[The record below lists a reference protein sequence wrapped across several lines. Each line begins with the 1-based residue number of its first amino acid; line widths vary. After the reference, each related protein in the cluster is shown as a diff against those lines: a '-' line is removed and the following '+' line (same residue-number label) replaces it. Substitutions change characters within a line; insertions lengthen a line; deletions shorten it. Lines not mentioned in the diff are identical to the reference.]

1 MGLKLVST
9 ITMGI
14 LSAFVFVIIFA
25 INMFGEFN
33 GGIWVMIGLIIIFNV
48 LIWLIAPF
56 ISDLMYRWFYKA
68 SWISIDEL
76 AKESPKTSELIKKI
90 CEENNIKIPKLGM
103 IADENPTAFTYGS
116 GKWNAR
122 IIISHG
128 IVTHLLDEERASV
141 YAHELGHIKNNDF
154 IIMTIAST
162 LLQILYEIYIVF
174 AKNQKSSGGNS
185 KSKDKLAFIGL
196 ISYVFYFIGQYIL
209 LYLSRVREYF
219 ADEFSA
225 KYINPNIL
233 SDALIK
239 IAYGILI
246 TPANNRLVNSTKFIG
261 IANEKMAKGIG
272 MLYYNVGQDDTNELI
287 EKSFLYDLKNP
298 WASINEFFSTHP
310 LTGKRI
316 GRLMSL
322 TSTPKYDI
330 KAIEEKFPVDREKLY
345 AGFGKDLAILSTTT
359 LLPIIFAI
367 ISTIIFYGEVYVFT
381 MLLPSFLIGYGIAI
395 LIKTFW
401 AYPNHIEGQNKTTV
415 LELMSDLYASPVKG
429 KSVSLSG
436 TIIGKGDP
444 GYMFSEDVM
453 LKDSTGLMHLDYQS
467 KIPLIGNLIFSLTKV
482 KQFMGQQIT
491 TSGWF
496 LRGVSHYTVVDKMH
510 TDDGSI
516 KANGGV
522 KFWGTFMGITF
533 IIIGIGISI
542 LLISNG

>member
-1 MGLKLVST
+1 MWLKLIST
-9 ITMGI
+9 ITMWI

-33 GGIWVMIGLIIIFNV
+33 WWIWVMLWWVIIFNV

-68 SWISIDEL
+68 SWISIIEL
-76 AKESPKTSELIKKI
+76 SKESPKTAEIIKKI
-90 CEENNIKIPKLGM
+90 CAENNIKIPKLWM
-103 IADENPTAFTYGS
+103 IPDENPTAFTYWS

-122 IIISHG
+122 IIISHW
-128 IVTHLLDEERASV
+128 IITHLLDEERASV

-162 LLQILYEIYIVF
+162 LLQILYQIYLEF
-174 AKNQKSSGGNS
+174 ASNQKSSWWNS
-185 KSKDKLAFIGL
+185 KSKDKLAIIWL
-196 ISYVFYFIGQYIL
+196 VSYVFYFIWQYLL
-209 LYLSRVREYF
+209 LYLSRTREYF
-219 ADEFSA
+219 ADEFST
-225 KYINPNIL
+225 KYIDPNIF

-261 IANEKMAKGIG
+261 IANEKMAKWIG
-272 MLYYNVGQDDTNELI
+272 MLYYNVWQDDTNELI

-298 WASINEFFSTHP
+298 WASVNEFFSTHP
-310 LTGKRI
+310 LTWKRI

-345 AGFGKDLAILSTTT
+345 AWFWKDLAILSTTT

-381 MLLPSFLIGYGIAI
+381 MLLPSFIIGYWIAL

-401 AYPNHIEGQNKTTV
+401 AYPNHIEGENKTTV
-415 LELMSDLYASPVKG
+415 LELMSDVYASPVKW
-429 KSVSLSG
+429 KSVSLNW
-436 TIIGKGDP
+436 TIIWKWDP
-444 GYMFSEDVM
+444 WYMFSEDVM
-453 LKDSTGLMHLDYQS
+453 LKDSSGLMHLDYQS
-467 KIPLIGNLIFSLTKV
+467 KIPLIWNLIFSLTKV
-482 KQFMGQQIT
+482 KQFMWQQIT

-496 LRGVSHYTVVDKMH
+496 FRWVSHYTVVDKMH
-510 TDDGSI
+510 TDDWKI
-516 KANGGV
+516 KANWGV
-522 KFWGTFMGITF
+522 KFWWTIMWIAFL
-533 IIIGIGISI
+533 IIWFWIWVIIMSAA
-542 LLISNG
+542 